1 MGIFDI
7 YLPIAGIHFNV
18 LILLAIG
25 FAVGVLG
32 GFFGVGGAWV
42 VTPALNIFGFN
53 MSWPTSSASPSWPP
67 PSTARWATWTSS
79 WA

>member
-42 VTPALNIFGFN
+42 
-53 MSWPTSSASPSWPP
+53 
-67 PSTARWATWTSS
+67 STARWATWTSS